1 MIRNMNRLKKWIKAS
16 RPHTMGLSFAVI
28 FAGSGLVGWP
38 ALHLSVLSLALLAA
52 GGFQLLS
59 NFANDYGD
67 FHKGTDSHREET
79 YRALS
84 GANFTVKQIKTAIV
98 LLAIVSLLATVFLVV
113 SSPVSVAGKWLMF
126 ALGIASI
133 IAAMA
138 YTLGKRPYGYYALG
152 DIMVFIFFGMVGV
165 VGSYYLQGGNPANPG
180 VWLIAVTF
188 GALSTTVLN
197 INNIRDNDSDKR
209 NGKITV
215 ANVLGKNAIVYQ
227 RCLFITAL
235 LGLISYS
242 LFINVLGWLPTVV
255 TGLLI
260 YYIQRLLGQA
270 SKHADFNHCLA
281 TTVKTTLL
289 IGLLV
294 CLAGLLHNYSS

>member
-1 MIRNMNRLKKWIKAS
+1 MIRNMNQLKKWIKAS

-38 ALHLSVLSLALLAA
+38 ALHLPVLGLALLAA

-67 FHKGTDSHREET
+67 FHKGTDSHRKET

-84 GANFTVKQIKTAIV
+84 GANFTIKQIKTAII
-98 LLAIVSLLATVFLVV
+98 LLTIVSLLATVFLVV

-165 VGSYYLQGGNPANPG
+165 VGSYYLQGGNPANLG
-180 VWLIAVTF
+180 VWLIVLVF

-197 INNIRDNDSDKR
+197 INNMRDNDSDKR

-215 ANVLGKNAIVYQ
+215 ANILGKNAIIYQ

-242 LFINVLGWLPTVV
+242 LFINVLGWMPTVV
-255 TGLLI
+255 AGLLT
-260 YYIQRLLGQA
+260 YYIHRLLGRA
-270 SKHADFNHCLA
+270 SKHADFNRCLA
-281 TTVKTTLL
+281 TAVKATLV

-294 CLAGLLHNYSS
+294 CLAGLFNNY